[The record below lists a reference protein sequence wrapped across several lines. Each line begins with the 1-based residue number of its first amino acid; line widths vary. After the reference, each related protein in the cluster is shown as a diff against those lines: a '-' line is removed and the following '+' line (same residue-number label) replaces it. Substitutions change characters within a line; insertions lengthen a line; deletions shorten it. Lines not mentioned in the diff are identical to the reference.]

1 MLQLGLTV
9 LSNLAATADG
19 AAFLLKSP
27 LLSKTE
33 QQLHHSLQ
41 RREGPRTTALLGPLI
56 NLAVH
61 SEGQKQIL
69 RAASAPGLKPP
80 PPCMHCNP
88 SRNKPLLRLQ
98 MLRLSKVVTL
108 LGFSQHTGGLGISWQ
123 ITAGSC
129 YVTSCPSF
137 CTMTLCFTSHLG
149 SLS

>member
-69 RAASAPGLKPP
+69 RAASAPGLKTP
-80 PPCMHCNP
+80 PPCMHCKP
-88 SRNKPLLRLQ
+88 SCNKPLMQLR
-98 MLRLSKVVTL
+98 MLRHLLLSEVTL
-108 LGFSQHTGGLGISWQ
+108 LIFVVSYCVYATHFTPH
-123 ITAGSC
+123 ITSGPVCS
-129 YVTSCPSF
+129 VV
-137 CTMTLCFTSHLG
+137 
-149 SLS
+149 